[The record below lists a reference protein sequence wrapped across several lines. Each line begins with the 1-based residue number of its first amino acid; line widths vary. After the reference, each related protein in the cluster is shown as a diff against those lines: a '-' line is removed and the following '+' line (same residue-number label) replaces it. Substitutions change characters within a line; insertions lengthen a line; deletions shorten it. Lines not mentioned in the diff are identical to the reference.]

1 MSWTLNQKGWPAL
14 LTKIALFTAFWQV
27 VAFAFAAESYISAR
41 GGPFGISW
49 IDAVGG
55 VFRYWFPW
63 LLLSPAAVI
72 LADRFPF
79 DRNAWGRSLILH
91 LAACCLIA
99 VAYEGLLSTTDP
111 MRLAGGMGLMAI
123 NDPMPHGMP
132 GFVFSAGEFGPP
144 PPPMLAPSGG
154 PVTVSIRGGRVL
166 TFGSLPAGAPPP
178 PGQVTAFGPSPQFG
192 PERMYVTG
200 GPIGGAAPGAIH
212 LRPENKWKRF
222 VFLTMLGTQFTFPL
236 YWCVAGICWGIN
248 HFQEAREHER
258 RTLELETRLTQ
269 ANLQTLKMQLQPHFL
284 FNSLNAVSSL
294 IHENPDAADD
304 MVGSLS
310 QFLRTTLDVSFE
322 NEVALRRELEFVECY
337 LEIQQVRFGERLRI
351 LREIDPLAMDAMVP
365 PLILQP
371 LVENAIR
378 YGIEPRE
385 TGGSVTIR
393 AAREGEVLRL
403 EISDDGVGFKGGQM
417 PGSGIGVGLS
427 NTKTRLHELYG
438 AKHRFILTANQPA
451 GACVN
456 IEIPFH
462 LAQPNPVI

>member
-1 MSWTLNQKGWPAL
+1 M
-14 LTKIALFTAFWQV
+14 
-27 VAFAFAAESYISAR
+27 
-41 GGPFGISW
+41 
-49 IDAVGG
+49 
-55 VFRYWFPW
+55 
-63 LLLSPAAVI
+63 
-72 LADRFPF
+72 
-79 DRNAWGRSLILH
+79 H
-91 LAACCLIA
+91 
-99 VAYEGLLSTTDP
+99 
-111 MRLAGGMGLMAI
+111 MAGGIGIMAM

-132 GFVFSAGEFGPP
+132 GFVFSAGAFGPP
-144 PPPMLAPSGG
+144 PPPAMFPPSGG
-154 PVTVSIRGGRVL
+154 PVTVSIRDGRVL
-166 TFGSLPAGAPPP
+166 TFGSQSAGAPPP

-192 PERMYVTG
+192 PQTLFVTG
-200 GPIGGAAPGAIH
+200 GPVGGMGGPMAGAIH
-212 LRPENKWKRF
+212 MRPESKWKRF

-248 HFQEAREHER
+248 HFQDAREHER

-310 QFLRTTLDVSFE
+310 QFLRTTLDVSSE
-322 NEVALRRELEFVECY
+322 NEVSLRRELEFVECY

-351 LREIDPLAMDAMVP
+351 LRQIDPMAMDAMVP

-403 EISDDGVGFKGGQM
+403 QISDDGMGFKDGQM

-427 NTKTRLHELYG
+427 NTKTRLQELYG
-438 AKHRFILTANQPA
+438 PKHRFILTANQPN

-462 LAQPNPVI
+462 LAQYNPLT